1 MSEELTK
8 EKTESTDYEVLR
20 NLVAMVAEGC
30 CTIEEAREQ
39 LETNPSAFMEKL
51 KTGI

>member
-8 EKTESTDYEVLR
+8 ETTDYEMLR
-20 NLVAMVAEGC
+20 NLIIMVAEGR

-51 KTGI
+51 KKGI